1 MNTLQ
6 FVRKEKATIL
16 KKNISMN
23 NQLVCLGWFTNIFIL
38 INYLP
43 SPSVLHKSVLIY
55 KINQLTQLEHLSSS

>member
-1 MNTLQ
+1 
-6 FVRKEKATIL
+6 
-16 KKNISMN
+16 MN
-23 NQLVCLGWFTNIFIL
+23 NQLVCLGWFTNISIL